1 MNWQKSDNMIVHAV
15 GRRGYL
21 EAPVGEVFAAQIAKM
36 IEELAELNECA
47 VGGSSDFRE
56 AMALIGRFARGVF
69 DKGDAGDVD
78 MAQFARLL
86 SELADLT
93 VVLHIM
99 WAAANEMAGRRL
111 VPEQEALRKA
121 TKDVE
126 RGVR

>member
-21 EAPVGEVFAAQIAKM
+21 EAPAGEVFAAQIAKM
-36 IEELAELNECA
+36 VEELAELNEC
-47 VGGSSDFRE
+47 VMGGSPHMLGALRDMGIIARE
-56 AMALIGRFARGVF
+56 TF
-69 DKGDAGDVD
+69 DHRLAGDVD

-99 WAAANEMAGRRL
+99 WAAASEIAGQRL
-111 VPEQEALRKA
+111 VPEQKALRKA